1 MINVMAKRVTTTKR
15 QILYLFYIIHRFIKI
30 KEDARSQGVVGK
42 VLYIVSGRAPHSH
55 LEGKKIIEAVY
66 KVMKMVNSDS
76 DAQNFLKV
84 LFAPSFNVALCE
96 LFVAAADLSQHIST
110 PGTEPSGTSNMKFIM
125 NGGLLVGS
133 RDGANLEIE
142 KEVGQQNIYMF
153 GSDKNRLFAYQK
165 FVSDHYSYF
174 GIAERKA

>member
-30 KEDARSQGVVGK
+30 KEDVRSQGLVGK
-42 VLYIVSGRAPHSH
+42 ILYIVSGRAPHSH
-55 LEGKKIIEAVY
+55 LEGKKIIEAIF
-66 KVMKMVNSDS
+66 KVMKLINSDP
-76 DAQNFLKV
+76 DAQNFMKV

-110 PGTEPSGTSNMKFIM
+110 PGTEPSGTSNMKYIM

-153 GSDKNRLFAYQK
+153 GSDKNRLFAYQ
-165 FVSDHYSYF
+165 
-174 GIAERKA
+174 